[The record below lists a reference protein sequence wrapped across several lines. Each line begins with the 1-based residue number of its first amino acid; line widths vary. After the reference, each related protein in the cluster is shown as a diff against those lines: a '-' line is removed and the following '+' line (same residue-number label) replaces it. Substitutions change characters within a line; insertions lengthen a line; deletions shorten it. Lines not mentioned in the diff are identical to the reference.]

1 MHPIFIKA
9 LIFFT
14 KRVIISLM
22 KITKDTT
29 VSLEY
34 TLKDDSGEIIDSS
47 AVVGAME
54 YIHGYN
60 MIIPGLEKALEGKDV
75 DEELDVTIPPES
87 AYGEVHDDLIVETS
101 KEQFPD
107 NIELEVGMEFES
119 GQHTVRIVKIEGDS
133 VTIDANHPLAGETLH
148 CQAKILAV
156 RATSEAE
163 LADLFQSAG
172 GCGCAGGCGVDMDGA
187 ACGGCS
193 GCF

>member
-1 MHPIFIKA
+1 
-9 LIFFT
+9 
-14 KRVIISLM
+14 M

-34 TLKDDSGEIIDSS
+34 TLKDASGEVLDSS
-47 AVVGAME
+47 SVVGAME
-54 YIHGYN
+54 YIHGYS
-60 MIIPGLEKALEGKDV
+60 MIIPGLEKALEGKELND
-75 DEELDVTIPPES
+75 ELDVTIPPET
-87 AYGEVHDDLIVETS
+87 AYGEIHEDLIVETS

-148 CQAKILAV
+148 CQAKVIGI
-156 RATSEAE
+156 RPTSEAE
-163 LADLFQSAG
+163 LADLFQGG
-172 GCGCAGGCGVDMDGA
+172 GCGGCAGSCGMDMDGA

-193 GCF
+193 GCM

>member
-1 MHPIFIKA
+1 
-9 LIFFT
+9 
-14 KRVIISLM
+14 M

-34 TLKDDSGEIIDSS
+34 TLKDDAGTVLDSS
-47 AVVGAME
+47 SSVGAME

-60 MIIPGLEKALEGKDV
+60 MIIPGLERALEGKEVND
-75 DEELDVTIPPES
+75 ELDVAITPDL
-87 AYGEVHDDLIVETS
+87 AYGEVHEDLIVETS
-101 KEQFPD
+101 KEQFPP

-148 CQAKILAV
+148 CKAKILEV
-156 RATSEAE
+156 RPTSEAE
-163 LADLFQSAG
+163 LADLFQGG
-172 GCGCAGGCGVDMDGA
+172 GCGGCAGSCGMDMDGA

-193 GCF
+193 GCM